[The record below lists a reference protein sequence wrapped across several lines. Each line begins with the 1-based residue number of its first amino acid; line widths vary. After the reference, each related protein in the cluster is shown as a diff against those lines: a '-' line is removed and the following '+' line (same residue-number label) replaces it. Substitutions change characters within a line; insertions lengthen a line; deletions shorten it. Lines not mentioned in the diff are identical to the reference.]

1 MRDSIHLCFV
11 RQWKWFVVLL
21 ILISSVVIW
30 QWYTNSRV
38 AYVSE
43 VIVEFRSQGTKTKL
57 NPGLSLKEG
66 FFNQDVRSS
75 AIWYSTLSRSPELI
89 NELVLVVQKKLPTL
103 NHSKLRS
110 MMQVEWVRRTAGM
123 ILRIEHKDL
132 ANSTYIVNEWARVFV
147 SHIAKQRKL
156 EVTQAIKKIKKI
168 LKPAAEKLRNLE
180 DQKLVIEKKT
190 IISLPNEL
198 VYQKNI
204 AFTKIYSLN
213 DDLNN
218 IYSLIKTFPFYL
230 EKDLTLLNE
239 WKLIFNQFIKQDTI
253 VKRRA
258 RWGSRKSRRQIKKNL
273 EELNLEYKKLIKESK
288 DLVDI
293 PVTSIT
299 SSLIERVQK
308 LLFFLEP
315 LVLKYNLLYSKIKR
329 EDSLYLKR
337 FLVEFFRTKNNRLP
351 LPDLNLVSNMGFSS
365 APTKKLVSKE
375 LAYNLKEGIVTVQKN
390 EIQRKLLLAKT
401 KNIQKQIGTIRALRS
416 TLSRLIDSIEIQ
428 NRLVLPLREQIN
440 LLFDERS
447 TSAYSARIVSYA
459 YESLSQKKVNINFMK
474 ILAVSLIIF
483 LVGFCLLFVRDRY
496 QN

>member
-1 MRDSIHLCFV
+1 MHLCFV

-38 AYVSE
+38 TYVSE
-43 VIVEFRSQGTKTKL
+43 VVVEFRMQGTKTQL
-57 NPGLSLKEG
+57 NPGMGKMSLKEG

-89 NELVLVVQKKLPTL
+89 NELVLIVQKKFPTL

-168 LKPAAEKLRNLE
+168 LKPAAEKLLNLE

-213 DDLNN
+213 DDLNK

-230 EKDLTLLNE
+230 EKDLILLNE
-239 WKLIFNQFIKQDTI
+239 WKLIFDQFIKQDTI
-253 VKRRA
+253 VKSRA

-293 PVTSIT
+293 PVTSMT
-299 SSLIERVQK
+299 SSLIERVKK

-315 LVLKYNLLYSKIKR
+315 LVLKYNLLYSKIKQ

-337 FLVEFFRTKNNRLP
+337 FLVEFFRTKNNRLT

-375 LAYNLKEGIVTVQKN
+375 LADNLKEGIVTVQKN
-390 EIQRKLLLAKT
+390 EIQRKLLLSKT
-401 KNIQKQIGTIRALRS
+401 KNIQKQIGTIRTLRS
-416 TLSRLIDSIEIQ
+416 TLSRLIDSIRIQ
-428 NRLVLPLREQIN
+428 KRLVLPLREQIN
-440 LLFDERS
+440 
-447 TSAYSARIVSYA
+447 
-459 YESLSQKKVNINFMK
+459 Q
-474 ILAVSLIIF
+474 
-483 LVGFCLLFVRDRY
+483 LFVER
-496 QN
+496 

>member
-1 MRDSIHLCFV
+1 M
-11 RQWKWFVVLL
+11 
-21 ILISSVVIW
+21 
-30 QWYTNSRV
+30 
-38 AYVSE
+38 
-43 VIVEFRSQGTKTKL
+43 
-57 NPGLSLKEG
+57 
-66 FFNQDVRSS
+66 
-75 AIWYSTLSRSPELI
+75 
-89 NELVLVVQKKLPTL
+89 
-103 NHSKLRS
+103 
-110 MMQVEWVRRTAGM
+110 
-123 ILRIEHKDL
+123 
-132 ANSTYIVNEWARVFV
+132 
-147 SHIAKQRKL
+147 
-156 EVTQAIKKIKKI
+156 
-168 LKPAAEKLRNLE
+168 
-180 DQKLVIEKKT
+180 
-190 IISLPNEL
+190 PNEL

-239 WKLIFNQFIKQDTI
+239 WKLIFDQFIKQDTI

-337 FLVEFFRTKNNRLP
+337 FLVEFFRTKNNRLT

-428 NRLVLPLREQIN
+428 KRLVLPLREQIN
-440 LLFDERS
+440 QLFVERS

>member
-1 MRDSIHLCFV
+1 MFPNFQFFL
-11 RQWKWFVVLL
+11 
-21 ILISSVVIW
+21 
-30 QWYTNSRV
+30 
-38 AYVSE
+38 E
-43 VIVEFRSQGTKTKL
+43 L
-57 NPGLSLKEG
+57 N
-66 FFNQDVRSS
+66 
-75 AIWYSTLSRSPELI
+75 I
-89 NELVLVVQKKLPTL
+89 
-103 NHSKLRS
+103 
-110 MMQVEWVRRTAGM
+110 
-123 ILRIEHKDL
+123 
-132 ANSTYIVNEWARVFV
+132 
-147 SHIAKQRKL
+147 
-156 EVTQAIKKIKKI
+156 
-168 LKPAAEKLRNLE
+168 
-180 DQKLVIEKKT
+180 
-190 IISLPNEL
+190 
-198 VYQKNI
+198 
-204 AFTKIYSLN
+204 
-213 DDLNN
+213 
-218 IYSLIKTFPFYL
+218 
-230 EKDLTLLNE
+230 
-239 WKLIFNQFIKQDTI
+239 
-253 VKRRA
+253 
-258 RWGSRKSRRQIKKNL
+258 KNL

-337 FLVEFFRTKNNRLP
+337 FLVEFFRTKNNRLT

-428 NRLVLPLREQIN
+428 KRLVLPLREQIN
-440 LLFDERS
+440 QLFVERS